1 MVIIESSSGVR
12 AALPILVVTAML
24 SGCASDYVWT
34 RTEPPSTHH
43 EWVVAHSKQALH
55 NVCARSYETHPS
67 LAACAF
73 QIRQTGKCWVYSVWT
88 ADEAKR
94 AYAGDRD
101 DLYTHEMRHCEGM
114 RHP

>member
-1 MVIIESSSGVR
+1 MVVSS
-12 AALPILVVTAML
+12 ANALRRSIVGAML
-24 SGCASDYVWT
+24 SGFLVSGCAADYVWT
-34 RTEPPSTHH
+34 RAEPPSATR
-43 EWVVAHSKQALH
+43 EWVVVHSKQALH
-55 NVCARSYETHPS
+55 NVCARSYDTHPS

-88 ADEAKR
+88 AEEATR
-94 AYAGDRD
+94 QYAGDRD